1 MKIVVIA
8 EGKLKQPAFRSLA
21 DDYLA
26 RIRHYTRCDEVEVR
40 RAGEMERHVAGL
52 STRVALEVGGDVVS
66 SMELS
71 RRVAL
76 WSRQGK
82 GVIGFLIGGAEGLP
96 AALSAGSDVRLSLS
110 ALTLP
115 HQLARVLLLEQIYR
129 ALSILRGEP
138 YAREG

>member
-1 MKIVVIA
+1 MKILVIA
-8 EGKLKQPAFRSLA
+8 EGKLKHPAFRSLA

-66 SMELS
+66 STELS
-71 RRVAL
+71 RRMAL
-76 WSRQGK
+76 WSRRGK

-96 AALSAGSDVRLSLS
+96 APLSASSDVRLSLS